1 VAVAVVVHVV
11 ALAVHDPEG
20 FLHLIGP
27 SAPIRAKLASLATV
41 ALLLLSVLSLWRKQL
56 NLRYGLWRATH
67 VGLTLVTLVAA
78 VLHSV
83 LVEDALGRFG
93 ETPQAWL
100 LLALGAVALVS
111 LIHLRLGHALPSTRT
126 RYRINTVES
135 EQGDAVTVELAA
147 DGHDGATFRPGQFAY
162 LRVEGNPLSLDEHP
176 FSYSGSADRRDRPRF
191 TVKQKGA
198 FTSRLSELPE
208 ATPMFIDGPYGSFCP
223 DSEASGFLMVCGGM
237 GITPACSLLTTRAE
251 REDPRAHQ
259 LILACRTPD
268 VAPMSN
274 KLAELADRLDLEVVV
289 VPSRAPDG
297 WEGESGRLDS
307 SMLRRLVPHDDRF
320 RQAYLCG
327 PPDLVK
333 MVNKTLLDIG
343 IPRRDVHA
351 ELFDSA

>member
-1 VAVAVVVHVV
+1 MVVHVV

-67 VGLTLVTLVAA
+67 VGLTLVTVVAA

-126 RYRINTVES
+126 RYRISTVES

-198 FTSRLSELPE
+198 FTSRLSKLPE

-237 GITPACSLLTTRAE
+237 GITPAFSLLTTLAE

-259 LILACRTPD
+259 LILAGRTPD
-268 VAPMSN
+268 VAPLSN
-274 KLAELADRLDLEVVV
+274 KLASWLTGWIWRSSWCRPGRPTGGKGRAVDSTQACCVGWCRTTIASGKRTCVDH
-289 VPSRAPDG
+289 PTWSR
-297 WEGESGRLDS
+297 WS
-307 SMLRRLVPHDDRF
+307 
-320 RQAYLCG
+320 
-327 PPDLVK
+327 
-333 MVNKTLLDIG
+333 KTLLDIG